1 VVPGQTAESDTA
13 IEEPAVR
20 FDGVSKWFRGNDQT
34 THALSRISFTIKPGE
49 FVSFIGPS
57 GCGKST
63 ILRLIGG
70 LLHPEK
76 GTVAVAGMTPDEAR
90 KQKHFSFVPQHPALL
105 PWRSVRDNVGLLGEV
120 NQKAGR
126 TGLSSDAQLQLLEDV
141 GLGPFV
147 DALPKELSGGM
158 QQRASIA
165 RAFALDAP
173 VLLLDEPFSALDE
186 ITRADMKYLLLDLW
200 SRSGSTAVFV
210 THSIPEAVALSDR
223 VVVLGA
229 RPGQLVT
236 TVDVALDRPR
246 TEEIEDSAEFHQLV
260 SQVRAALKQ
269 GWSR

>member
-1 VVPGQTAESDTA
+1 MVSKAAVDD
-13 IEEPAVR
+13 EPAVL
-20 FDGVSKWFRGNDQT
+20 FDSVSKWFQGNDQT
-34 THALSRISFTIKPGE
+34 STHALSRISFSIKSGE

-70 LLHPEK
+70 LLAPEK
-76 GTVAVAGMTPDEAR
+76 GTVTVAGMTPDEAR

-105 PWRSVRDNVGLLGEV
+105 PWRSVRDNVGLLGAL
-120 NQKAGR
+120 NRGAGR
-126 TGLSSDAQLQLLEDV
+126 TGLSATDQLALLNDI

-147 DALPKELSGGM
+147 DALPNELSGGM
-158 QQRASIA
+158 QQRVSIA

-173 VLLLDEPFSALDE
+173 LLLLDEPFSALDE

-210 THSIPEAVALSDR
+210 THSIPEAVAVSDR
-223 VVVLGA
+223 IVVLGA

-236 TVDVALDRPR
+236 TIDVPLGRPR
-246 TEEIEDSAEFHQLV
+246 TEEIEDSTDFHQLV

-269 GWSR
+269 GWSRV